1 MTEFGRV
8 ITQNEHNLHNGN
20 FQFIGGEHI
29 LARAKYQVLVIPY
42 HIENGNVKYCI
53 FKRND
58 MKVWQ
63 FIAGGGEDEDETIII
78 SAKREAYEEAN
89 IGMDCN
95 YSVLDTQNSI
105 PTYCFKEA
113 RKIWDENC
121 LVIPE
126 YTFAVRMD
134 TTILELSQEHTE
146 YEWVDYKTALKRLR
160 YDSNKTALWELDSKI
175 KLETLN

>member
-1 MTEFGRV
+1 
-8 ITQNEHNLHNGN
+8 
-20 FQFIGGEHI
+20 
-29 LARAKYQVLVIPY
+29 
-42 HIENGNVKYCI
+42 
-53 FKRND
+53 
-58 MKVWQ
+58 
-63 FIAGGGEDEDETIII
+63 
-78 SAKREAYEEAN
+78 
-89 IGMDCN
+89 MDCK

-113 RKIWDENC
+113 RKIWGENC

-146 YEWVDYKTALKRLR
+146 YEWVDYKTALKKLS

-175 KLETLN
+175 KLGTLN

>member
-1 MTEFGRV
+1 M
-8 ITQNEHNLHNGN
+8 
-20 FQFIGGEHI
+20 
-29 LARAKYQVLVIPY
+29 ARAKYQVLVIPY

-89 IGMDCN
+89 IDMDCK

-113 RKIWDENC
+113 SDTFSIISRIGI
-121 LVIPE
+121 IP
-126 YTFAVRMD
+126 YF
-134 TTILELSQEHTE
+134 
-146 YEWVDYKTALKRLR
+146 LR
-160 YDSNKTALWELDSKI
+160 SSDIIAIPFSIASAGLFI
-175 KLETLN
+175 

>member
-1 MTEFGRV
+1 M
-8 ITQNEHNLHNGN
+8 
-20 FQFIGGEHI
+20 
-29 LARAKYQVLVIPY
+29 ARAKYQVLVIPY

-89 IGMDCN
+89 IGMDCK

-113 RKIWDENC
+113 KR
-121 LVIPE
+121 LP
-126 YTFAVRMD
+126 TFAAGGTRAAGLAG
-134 TTILELSQEHTE
+134 ILLLSLFLYITDQK
-146 YEWVDYKTALKRLR
+146 YMFP
-160 YDSNKTALWELDSKI
+160 DSFVFLLCHSYLFSYFLLLHNMVA
-175 KLETLN
+175 TLQHFADL